1 MSYSDDGLT
10 NPEMEWSSLISV
22 LMMIILTNSD
32 SDFVEGRVD
41 GVEGRVDGVEGRVDG
56 VKGRVDGVEGRVDGV
71 ERRVD
76 VNPLATNS
84 CLLWRWLNEPT

>member
-10 NPEMEWSSLISV
+10 NPEMEWFSLISV
-22 LMMIILTNSD
+22 LMMVILTNSD

-41 GVEGRVDGVEGRVDG
+41 GVEGRVDD
-56 VKGRVDGVEGRVDGV
+56 
-71 ERRVD
+71 
-76 VNPLATNS
+76 NPLATNS

>member
-22 LMMIILTNSD
+22 LMMVQLMNSD

-41 GVEGRVDGVEGRVDG
+41 GVEGRVDD
-56 VKGRVDGVEGRVDGV
+56 
-71 ERRVD
+71 
-76 VNPLATNS
+76 NPIATNS
-84 CLLWRWLNEPT
+84 CLLLRWLNEST

>member
-22 LMMIILTNSD
+22 LMMVQLMNSD

-41 GVEGRVDGVEGRVDG
+41 GVEGRVDG
-56 VKGRVDGVEGRVDGV
+56 
-71 ERRVD
+71 
-76 VNPLATNS
+76 NPIATNS
-84 CLLWRWLNEPT
+84 CLLLRWLNEST

>member
-10 NPEMEWSSLISV
+10 NFKMEWSFLISV
-22 LMMIILTNSD
+22 LMRVQLTNSD

-41 GVEGRVDGVEGRVDG
+41 GVEGRVDD
-56 VKGRVDGVEGRVDGV
+56 
-71 ERRVD
+71 
-76 VNPLATNS
+76 NPLATNS

>member
-10 NPEMEWSSLISV
+10 NSKMEWSFLISV
-22 LMMIILTNSD
+22 LMRVILTNSD

-41 GVEGRVDGVEGRVDG
+41 GVERRVDG
-56 VKGRVDGVEGRVDGV
+56 
-71 ERRVD
+71 
-76 VNPLATNS
+76 NPLATNS

>member
-22 LMMIILTNSD
+22 LMMVQLMNSD

-41 GVEGRVDGVEGRVDG
+41 GVEGRVDD
-56 VKGRVDGVEGRVDGV
+56 
-71 ERRVD
+71 
-76 VNPLATNS
+76 NPLATNS
-84 CLLWRWLNEPT
+84 CLLLRWLNEST